1 MTNQREREE
10 KGGGRGADARRWDRG
25 VGSLARSS
33 RSQEEEEEQEQEQ
46 EETGHWWWEGRM
58 AQIHARLLQTLP

>member
-10 KGGGRGADARRWDRG
+10 KGGGRGADARRWDLG

-33 RSQEEEEEQEQEQ
+33 RSQEEEEEEQQEQERK
-46 EETGHWWWEGRM
+46 EEVRREP
-58 AQIHARLLQTLP
+58 L